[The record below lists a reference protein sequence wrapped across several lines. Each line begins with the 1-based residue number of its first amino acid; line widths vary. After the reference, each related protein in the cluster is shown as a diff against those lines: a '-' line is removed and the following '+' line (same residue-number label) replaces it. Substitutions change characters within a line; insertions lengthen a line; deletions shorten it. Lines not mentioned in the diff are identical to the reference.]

1 MDIDSTKLN
10 KKYIPLEKLEI
21 YILSRELSALGWKI
35 YQSLGAR
42 EKNIMGDQFI
52 RSTDSTGANIAEG
65 YSRYHYLDRIRFCY
79 NSRGSLMEASNHWLP
94 LLKEHNLVSQDDY
107 DSYLSKTKQLSIK
120 LNNYISSLYK
130 AKSKEKQ

>member
-10 KKYIPLEKLEI
+10 KRYIPLEKLEI

-35 YQSLGAR
+35 YQSLGTR

-79 NSRGSLMEASNHWLP
+79 NSRGSLAEANNHWLE
-94 LLKEHNLVSQDDY
+94 LLLERKKVQKEKYEKYKEVAEK
-107 DSYLSKTKQLSIK
+107 LSLK
-120 LNNYISSLYK
+120 LNNFISSIY
-130 AKSKEKQ
+130 KSKNSQ